1 MKCKFCGQEVPEGAK
16 ECPACG
22 ASVDISSTGE
32 QGTGQTQQ
40 DSDPF
45 RISGQGGQEQFQYK
59 MTGSGLQSQD
69 QQGQY
74 QFGSS
79 GQAYQSGNGSF
90 GQNYQGGNGSF
101 GQNYQGGND
110 SFGQNYQGENGTFG
124 QNYQNENGSFNQNYQ
139 NQYDPY
145 NSGGQGS
152 YQNGAYG
159 RNQQGQ
165 YQYGAPDQSGYAYGR
180 PGENHYGQPE
190 APVSGTPY
198 MIFAIITTLFCCLP
212 LGIAGIVFAC
222 RINPLQKA
230 GDYAGAREEAKKA
243 KLAVIIGMVVGA
255 VVSAVYI
262 GLAIIGFKEYS
273 ANDTPS
279 TSAIEERIR
288 NNGADEH
295 PLESADI
302 DDDDEDDP
310 EDDLEDEDEKKPV
323 IQQAEASGELGAT
336 WDTFMVQIN
345 DKVLTLPCTLGE
357 LEAIGLKLDT
367 EDTPENYVVN
377 AREYVY
383 TYFQDAN
390 DNEILID
397 IVNLTDEPKSLGECI
412 IGGVSAYDSD
422 LENGGL
428 SVIFPGGVQMGTP
441 KEEVITKYGETE
453 DFYEDED
460 YSSYTW
466 YAENAYY
473 SYCEIDIDVET
484 GLVCSMFMQNYGE

>member
-79 GQAYQSGNGSF
+79 GQAYQS
-90 GQNYQGGNGSF
+90 
-101 GQNYQGGND
+101 
-110 SFGQNYQGENGTFG
+110 ENGTFG

-145 NSGGQGS
+145 NSGGQGP

-310 EDDLEDEDEKKPV
+310 EDDLEDEKKPV